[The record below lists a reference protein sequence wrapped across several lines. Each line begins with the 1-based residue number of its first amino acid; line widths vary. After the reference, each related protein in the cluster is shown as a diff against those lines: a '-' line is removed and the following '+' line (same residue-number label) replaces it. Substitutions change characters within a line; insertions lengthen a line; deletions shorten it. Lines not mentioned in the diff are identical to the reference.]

1 LTEPKKIKKKLKK
14 DNINM
19 SDKQNKQNKLHF
31 IIRAL
36 WLDEKNSG
44 GDIPKKWDTGHVKT
58 DHTLSRIT
66 STVKNMSKKGILPK
80 QEAAQPEDASEKY
93 ELEEFFELF
102 ELSDKA
108 ATKHFTRI
116 VSGDFPWS
124 KLNQLATGG

>member
-1 LTEPKKIKKKLKK
+1 
-14 DNINM
+14 M

-80 QEAAQPEDASEKY
+80 QEAAKPKMLLRSMSSRSFSSFSSFQIKQQPNTSPVLYLEISPGAS
-93 ELEEFFELF
+93 
-102 ELSDKA
+102 
-108 ATKHFTRI
+108 
-116 VSGDFPWS
+116 
-124 KLNQLATGG
+124 

>member
-1 LTEPKKIKKKLKK
+1 LTEPKKKK
-14 DNINM
+14 DNFNM
-19 SDKQNKQNKLHF
+19 SDKQNKQK
-31 IIRAL
+31 
-36 WLDEKNSG
+36 KSTSSSG
-44 GDIPKKWDTGHVKT
+44 PSGWTKRLPVETFQRNGILVISKT

-66 STVKNMSKKGILPK
+66 STVKNMSKKEILPK
-80 QEAAQPEDASEKY
+80 QKAAQPEDASEKY
-93 ELEEFFELF
+93 ELFELF